1 MQKRDD
7 FLGSI
12 VLSMFFCVFC
22 CDVFYCIL
30 DGFVGAFIAF
40 LMALLG
46 HLQGEH
52 IEETCDKVWPI
63 QSWEMG
69 RLGRKEPKPSMK

>member
-12 VLSMFFCVFC
+12 VLSMFFVF
-22 CDVFYCIL
+22 
-30 DGFVGAFIAF
+30 FVVMFFVAF